1 MARVA
6 QGPVAVAWDQ
16 IACKQKQGPGK
27 EEMQK
32 KKNHNK
38 KEKEK
43 KKKKKKRGEEE
54 EEEECTD
61 RHGYC
66 CDWPHGLRA

>member
-1 MARVA
+1 MRE
-6 QGPVAVAWDQ
+6 GEGRKLGD
-16 IACKQKQGPGK
+16 
-27 EEMQK
+27 ES
-32 KKNHNK
+32 N
-38 KEKEK
+38 K
-43 KKKKKKRGEEE
+43 KKKKKKRGEEEEE

>member
-1 MARVA
+1 MEGFRVRE
-6 QGPVAVAWDQ
+6 GEGRKLGD
-16 IACKQKQGPGK
+16 
-27 EEMQK
+27 ES
-32 KKNHNK
+32 N
-38 KEKEK
+38 K
-43 KKKKKKRGEEE
+43 KKKKKKRGEEEEE

>member
-1 MARVA
+1 MRRPGTRPSIKVLQTTRGGAVEGFRVRE
-6 QGPVAVAWDQ
+6 GEGRKLGD
-16 IACKQKQGPGK
+16 
-27 EEMQK
+27 ES
-32 KKNHNK
+32 N
-38 KEKEK
+38 K
-43 KKKKKKRGEEE
+43 KKKKKKRGEEEE